1 MMTDGASPNN
11 FLAGTVVVLVVGWA
25 ATEPEALAVFA
36 SFSRI
41 ANAMTER
48 AVCWTR
54 DSRRVQAFV
63 RRTLTAGMA
72 HEADFHRDIAQRVG
86 TFTAEWCRAPPS
98 YDQSERCRA
107 PVVPRT
113 MPSRLH
119 ALQQLHD
126 RHPEAWQM
134 VRRSVV
140 TMPATDAEIMRRVA
154 ARDFAWFHKHASDLL
169 DVLSEDNVQ
178 HQLHSLSAEL
188 LWCCNLW
195 KRHPDLYAY
204 FVPLDV
210 QLQAEQSITCD
221 QRRAWSW
228 RDYSFA
234 LHVLAPHI
242 SIRPDVLEQVAYRIS
257 LTTALGTHRCRHVAL
272 RWFPSNRKKT
282 VHLDQG
288 LRCSCWTPLHINT
301 GATYR
306 DTCDTVT
313 IWRHEESLKTITHEL
328 IHGFAWDF
336 DAFPGIDA
344 LVRSYFAVES
354 STQIAFYE
362 SYVETWATL
371 VNVYA
376 IAAQEEEGAGRS
388 LPDPVRYETRIRDMI
403 ALERAFVG
411 FQVAKILHRSGFK
424 RWTEFFC
431 AEDQRSTASS
441 SSPKLCQRT
450 PVFSYFVVRSAHLWD
465 TAWFVRTF
473 PHLEFRRNVTAAAW
487 SWSAWWKHLLAVW
500 SSPAYE
506 EYIDQCL
513 ALHRTYDAA
522 VAATTEDIVDAAS
535 TRFVYQTMRMTAHE
549 IMSRR
554 QTHVA
559 GGAARRGRV
568 A

>member
-1 MMTDGASPNN
+1 MTKH
-11 FLAGTVVVLVVGWA
+11 
-25 ATEPEALAVFA
+25 AV
-36 SFSRI
+36 R
-41 ANAMTER
+41 
-48 AVCWTR
+48 WTR

-63 RRTLTAGMA
+63 KSTLTAGMA
-72 HEADFHRDIAQRVG
+72 HDAHFHRDIAQRVG

-98 YDQSERCRA
+98 YDQSERCRRA

-126 RHPEAWQM
+126 KHPESWKM
-134 VRRSVV
+134 VRHRSV
-140 TMPATDAEIMRRVA
+140 TMPATDTEIMHRVA
-154 ARDFAWFHKHASDLL
+154 ARDFPWFHKHASDLL
-169 DVLSEDNVQ
+169 DVLSEDEVQ
-178 HQLHSLSAEL
+178 HQLHSLSPEL

-228 RDYSFA
+228 HGYSFA

-242 SIRPDVLEQVAYRIS
+242 SIRPEVLEQVAYRIS

-344 LVRSYFAVES
+344 LVRSYFAVGPS
-354 STQIAFYE
+354 IQIAFYE

-376 IAAQEEEGAGRS
+376 IAAQEDEAWVSRS
-388 LPDPVRYETRIRDMI
+388 PESYETRIRDMI
-403 ALERAFVG
+403 GLERAFVG
-411 FQVAKILHRSGFK
+411 FQVAKILHRSGFA

-431 AEDQRSTASS
+431 AEEQRRASA
-441 SSPKLCQRT
+441 PQLCQRT

-473 PHLEFRRNVTAAAW
+473 PHLEFRQNVVAGAW
-487 SWSAWWKHLLAVW
+487 SWSAWWEHLLAVW
-500 SSPAYE
+500 SSPAYTA
-506 EYIDQCL
+506 YIDHCL
-513 ALHRTYDAA
+513 ELHRAYDAKKTTPRDRGET
-522 VAATTEDIVDAAS
+522 VATD
-535 TRFVYQTMRMTAHE
+535 FVFQTMRMTAHE
-549 IMSRR
+549 ILY
-554 QTHVA
+554 
-559 GGAARRGRV
+559 RGV
-568 A
+568 